1 MPNYKKQDK
10 RAWADFLPIMAVML
24 AGALLS
30 LAVFFVLRGSYISAD
45 RRQFEDDA
53 AYYSAAFKSNVERHV
68 TSLAAIHAFV
78 STSHDVNRWEFSAF
92 AHQILPQNSGFK
104 AVLWL
109 PHLSEAQRSAF
120 ESELHRDGLFGLKLR
135 EVAPGGKLV
144 TAPKKTRYLP
154 VAYVEPFEN
163 SGDLIGVDL
172 LDNGIYG
179 HLFQEAGQS
188 GRQEASAPVPHAL
201 VESARPPM
209 VLVAFPLNRAK
220 PLRGRSSPQGPEGF
234 VLGVLQLQ
242 SVVEASLG
250 TRAPIRAAIAYGPA
264 AAPAVFLAGT
274 PKQQTVGLGQW
285 FADAEFHRQVPFHV
299 ARQKFYLLLRSAAHG
314 NPLTRFYAPLGAA
327 LLVMALTALLGQS
340 LAITALRKRE
350 VEKAVIERT
359 AELRAVNQA
368 LSEEVEQRR
377 QIEAALLTAKDK
389 AESANRAKSA
399 FLATMSHELR
409 TPLNAIIGFSSILI
423 SGGKAFQSKADEYIR
438 EINGSGV
445 KLLDLINDILEIT
458 QMDGAE
464 KQAGEQVCV
473 HDLVEAVMAKVQPL
487 ADKAGVTLESALDSS
502 LPLLDGDSRRLQRAL
517 FHLLSNAVKFSSQ
530 GDRALISAWL
540 DRSELVI
547 EVSDTG
553 PGMQSV
559 DGIVDFFSQLDA
571 YLARKHEGVG
581 LGLTYVRRAACQHD
595 ALVEIVSRP
604 GEGTRVALRFPAN
617 RIARTL
623 EVA

>member
-1 MPNYKKQDK
+1 MPRFNKQNK
-10 RAWADFLPIMAVML
+10 RAWADFFPIMALMF
-24 AGALLS
+24 AGAGLS
-30 LAVFFVLRGSYISAD
+30 LAVFLVMRGSYISAD

-109 PHLSEAQRSAF
+109 PQLSQAQRSAF

-135 EVAPGGKLV
+135 EVTPGGKLV
-144 TAPKKTRYLP
+144 NAPNKTHYLP

-172 LDNGIYG
+172 LDNGVYG
-179 HLFQEAGQS
+179 RLFREAGQS

-201 VESARPPM
+201 VEGAKPPM
-209 VLVAFPLNRAK
+209 VLVAFPLNR
-220 PLRGRSSPQGPEGF
+220 PTSRSKALQQAPEGY

-242 SVVEASLG
+242 SVVDASFG
-250 TRAPIRAAIAYGPA
+250 KRAPIQAAIAYGPA
-264 AAPAVFLAGT
+264 AAPAVFVAGAPDQKMLASS
-274 PKQQTVGLGQW
+274 QW
-285 FADAEFHRQVPFHV
+285 FSDAEFHRQVPFHV
-299 ARQKFYLLLRSAAHG
+299 ARQSFYLVLRSAAHG

-327 LLVMALTALLGQS
+327 FLVMALTALLGQS

-359 AELRAVNQA
+359 AELRAANQA

-377 QIEAALLTAKDK
+377 QMEAALLTAKDK
-389 AESANRAKSA
+389 AETANRAKSA

-409 TPLNAIIGFSSILI
+409 TPLNAIIGFSSVLI
-423 SGGKAFQSKADEYIR
+423 GGGKAFKAKTNEYVL

-445 KLLDLINDILEIT
+445 RLLDLINDILEIT

-464 KQAGEQVCV
+464 KQSGEQVCV

-487 ADKAGVTLESALDSS
+487 ADKAGVTLDSALDSA

-517 FHLLSNAVKFSSQ
+517 FHLLSNAVKFSAP
-530 GDRALISAWL
+530 GDRALISAWR
-540 DRSELVI
+540 DRGELVI

-553 PGMQSV
+553 PGIESA
-559 DGIVDFFSQLDA
+559 DGIMDFFSQQDA

-595 ALVEIVSRP
+595 ATVEIDSKP
-604 GEGTRVALRFPAN
+604 GEGTRVALRFPAG
-617 RIARTL
+617 RMAKTL